1 MKGQNRRLDE
11 LYTKSDAL
19 FLEISAYF
27 KKLMH
32 DHKQTDV
39 VTVDQRKILKLFN
52 YNSWEDYIKWVEEKL
67 EESGEL
73 GEKEQ
78 LPEIIEE

>member
-1 MKGQNRRLDE
+1 MKGQNTRLDE

>member
-1 MKGQNRRLDE
+1 MKGQNRKLDE

-32 DHKQTDV
+32 DHKQTDIL
-39 VTVDQRKILKLFN
+39 TVDQRKILKLFN
-52 YNSWEDYIKWVEEKL
+52 YNTWEDYIKWVEEKL

-73 GEKEQ
+73 AEKEQ